1 MFTIHRR
8 IQEEKNRDA
17 LKLQPP
23 YIGKIAYL
31 FQQDQIFCAQ
41 AKKVV
46 SFKRN

>member
-31 FQQDQIFCAQ
+31 HQQDQIFCAQ
-41 AKKVV
+41 EKT
-46 SFKRN
+46 SLI